1 MSYLETKLNERNKKM
16 KKLLLV
22 MCLMFFSGFVLAYE
36 SYDDYMVEVQKYNE
50 CLSSQNQSIY
60 FGGGPIINCYEP
72 VEYTGC
78 NVYFGGGP
86 ECIPIKIS
94 STSVYVAESKT
105 LYILNADAI
114 INRIVLKIPYVKLL
128 YDEDVGGFL
137 VKD

>member
-72 VEYTGC
+72 V
-78 NVYFGGGP
+78 
-86 ECIPIKIS
+86 
-94 STSVYVAESKT
+94 
-105 LYILNADAI
+105 
-114 INRIVLKIPYVKLL
+114 
-128 YDEDVGGFL
+128 
-137 VKD
+137 